1 VEVRMTIKYLVQ
13 QMPVVFTVMSDLEN
27 KVIEGFTWRVVD
39 AITGQP
45 VSDPYSS
52 EERAIQAMDRLN
64 AKA

>member
-1 VEVRMTIKYLVQ
+1 MTTRYLIQ
-13 QMPVVFTVMSDLEN
+13 QTPVVFAVMSDTEN

-52 EERAIQAMDRLN
+52 EERAIQALDRLN